1 MDDLDLFLDHWIIS
15 RQDGSHI
22 LNGQFEDFAKEL
34 RDFIKFKDLYFVDL
48 QGSSNGNRDA
58 DTY

>member
-15 RQDGSHI
+15 RQDRSHI
-22 LNGQFEDFAKEL
+22 VNGKFEDFEKEL

-48 QGSSNGNRDA
+48 QGNSNGD
-58 DTY
+58 

>member
-22 LNGQFEDFAKEL
+22 VNGKFEDFEKDL
-34 RDFIKFKDLYFVDL
+34 RDFIKFKDLYFVDPK
-48 QGSSNGNRDA
+48 GDRDA
-58 DTY
+58 DTH